1 MIINK
6 KISINKLFF
15 FISKYKS
22 FSSILAD
29 NELASLGDAYGNL
42 LYSLVLSRKKGKP
55 IGKKLKNSLLASA
68 LKKADLRRYMPSR
81 TDNYKQADAAEALII
96 YGWVTR
102 IVNLDEA
109 INIIEK
115 EKTIE
120 EGFSKL
126 MYITSKRLS
135 ERNLKH

>member
-1 MIINK
+1 MIIDN
-6 KISINKLFF
+6 KISINKFFF
-15 FISKYKS
+15 FIPKHKR

-42 LYSLVLSRKKGKP
+42 IYSLVLSRKKGKP

-68 LKKADLRRYMPSR
+68 LKKAGLRKFMPSR
-81 TDNYKQADAAEALII
+81 TTNYKQADAAEALII
-96 YGWVTR
+96 YGWITN

-115 EKTIE
+115 EETIE
-120 EGFSKL
+120 DGFSKL
-126 MYITSKRLS
+126 MYIISKRLS
-135 ERNLKH
+135 K